1 MILTGYEPKRYHK
14 ESMADQRGA
23 DGDTPRPSPFWSI
36 EVQRQFMEAT
46 QSSHVAR
53 PSDLARHEQSEE
65 QRLKEEQAEDQ
76 LQLEP
81 PVWWGYRGS
90 SHYGFGSRS
99 AAFGFGRHF
108 GGRVYEGSFIGSGP
122 KSFGGQA
129 LNGAGQLP
137 GEGGV
142 WVKRVRLASK
152 TVVSRSDHS
161 RVPQHD
167 NSESELVPDYAAAFE
182 RSCRAGIGPDYS
194 STDGDEPTD
203 GATWWDDEQIHCGS
217 GYSYAGAGVGATNA
231 SGCAV
236 GSAGGGIHTGV
247 S

>member
-1 MILTGYEPKRYHK
+1 M
-14 ESMADQRGA
+14 
-23 DGDTPRPSPFWSI
+23 
-36 EVQRQFMEAT
+36 QRQFMEAT

-76 LQLEP
+76 QQLEP
-81 PVWWGYRGS
+81 PYGGDTGDQATMGLDPEAQRLVSEGTSAEESMRGRS
-90 SHYGFGSRS
+90 SAPAQNPLVARLDVQDSSPGRRS
-99 AAFGFGRHF
+99 MGKESEISA
-108 GGRVYEGSFIGSGP
+108 
-122 KSFGGQA
+122 
-129 LNGAGQLP
+129 
-137 GEGGV
+137 
-142 WVKRVRLASK
+142 K

-167 NSESELVPDYAAAFE
+167 NSESELVPDYAAAL
-182 RSCRAGIGPDYS
+182 SAAAGQESAPTIAPQ
-194 STDGDEPTD
+194 TVMKPTD
-203 GATWWDDEQIHCGS
+203 GATWWDDEQINCGS